1 MKRINKSLSV
11 DVKPKKLHYEDL
23 KAIADILEEADPDE
37 LTIKTNEYQ
46 LDSIEEILAL
56 KQDNLVS
63 IELNI
68 RNPYFSIDMSSNK
81 IRLYASSDTLITK
94 GLILKVKEYLDN
106 LPNDYSK
113 GYQYIFEYTR
123 DISTATLLS
132 LLTIGKANV
141 NSDNFILFPLF
152 YLLVSIGWFLYHNY
166 FPQSPQPLR
175 IPQRVNESFWSKNKD
190 TLLVGILV
198 AVFGVILT
206 FVLDQI
212 KK

>member
-1 MKRINKSLSV
+1 MKRINKSLNV

-23 KAIADILEEADPDE
+23 KAITDILQEADPDE

-132 LLTIGKANV
+132 LLVIGKANV
-141 NSDNFILFPLF
+141 NSDNFILFPPF

-166 FPQSPQPLR
+166 FPQNSQPLR
-175 IPQRVNESFWSKNKD
+175 ISQRVNDNFWSRNKD
-190 TLLVGILV
+190 GIIV
-198 AVFGVILT
+198 GVIIAIIGVVIN
-206 FVLDQI
+206 FAFDQM
-212 KK
+212 KR